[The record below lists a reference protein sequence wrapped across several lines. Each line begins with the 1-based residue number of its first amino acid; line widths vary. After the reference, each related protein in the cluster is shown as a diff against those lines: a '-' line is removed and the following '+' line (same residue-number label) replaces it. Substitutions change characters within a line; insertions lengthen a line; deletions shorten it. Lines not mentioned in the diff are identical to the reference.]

1 MEESLGKQLELHS
14 PVSVSYVTHQATP
27 LFVPDDFQGHQ
38 FIVFVIQA
46 FDHLSKGPFPD
57 HVQNLISV
65 GNVVMQDLQK
75 SGQQ

>member
-1 MEESLGKQLELHS
+1 MVQCLH
-14 PVSVSYVTHQATP
+14 VTCQTIP
-27 LFVPDDFQGHQ
+27 LFIPDNFQGHQ
-38 FIVFVIQA
+38 LIVFVIQA
-46 FDHLSKGPFPD
+46 FDHLSEGPFAN